1 MGRKQRSDRIKDA
14 KREANGRLS
23 REEEFVRARK
33 NAQADAESW
42 DAMSVAMQARRSQYG
57 LAYPPAPNASDE
69 VKRRPHVL
77 DQRAGSVVGRLSIQG
92 EISPAQY
99 DAALKYAE
107 DIDNYRKAI
116 SAPRIPGAVDLNAVR
131 GNGVD
136 NAERVEFVARAVRRY
151 CGEKRGE
158 RWEGGVLNALRECQS
173 SIANRGENLMA
184 ALDYFILRDEDHKHM
199 LPWLRTALNCLSR
212 HYGFVERTE
221 AA

>member
-14 KREANGRLS
+14 KREPNGRLS
-23 REEEFVRARK
+23 REAEFERARK
-33 NAQADAESW
+33 NAQADAEAW
-42 DAMSVAMQARRSQYG
+42 DAMSVAMQARRRLYEI
-57 LAYPPAPNASDE
+57 AYPGPPRDGE
-69 VKRRPHVL
+69 KRARPHVL
-77 DQRAGSVVGRLSIQG
+77 DQRAGSVIGRLSIQG

-131 GNGVD
+131 GNSVD

-158 RWEGGVLNALRECQS
+158 RWEGGVLNALRECQC